1 MESNLKEL
9 MENHPVIPAIKNKDG
24 LKAVINT
31 DAKIVFLL
39 YGDVLNIVDIVK
51 QIHESG
57 KMVFVNVD
65 LLEGFT
71 NKKVVLQY
79 IKQNTPAVG
88 ILSSKANMLKA
99 AREMGFYTI
108 HRLFI
113 IDSFSFNNVFRQIEI
128 SKPDYL
134 EILPGWPKLITW
146 VMEKTS
152 IPIISGGLICF
163 KEDIIAA
170 LGAGAVATCSTNPEV
185 WSA

>member
-1 MESNLKEL
+1 MKKNLKEI
-9 MENHPVIPAIKNKDG
+9 MENHPVIPAVKNEDG
-24 LKAVINT
+24 LEAVINT

-39 YGDVLNIVDIVK
+39 YGDVLNIVDIIK
-51 QIHESG
+51 QIDDSG

-88 ILSSKANMLKA
+88 ILSSKANMLKD

-108 HRLFI
+108 HRLFV
-113 IDSFSFNNVFRQIEI
+113 IDSFSFNNIFRQIEI

-146 VMEKTS
+146 VMEKTT